1 MAKIFLALF
10 KNPDADRIL
19 KCSEKAEQM
28 KMLLC
33 PDHLTPSVKIETDE
47 SGCLF
52 LFNDRN
58 QILQRGLSI
67 CSGAFTTLTDNWW
80 ESKDIPASASLYIHT
95 NAAECKIFANNVA
108 GRCTWYYSDNN
119 QFIVSTSQRAI
130 IAWLGSFESNPQATS
145 WMLATGN
152 LGPGNSWDKR
162 LKHLTSGS
170 TLLFDRNQWQ
180 LSKTKTAVTFKNTG
194 RSKEELKLEMEKT
207 IDHVFSQMKIE
218 MPFTA
223 LTLSGGYD
231 SRTVL
236 YYMVKHGM
244 LVPTVTWGLSSA
256 LQERNTDAH
265 AAEVLADQLG
275 VPHRFYSTDFHIDF
289 ETVFQRF
296 LCSGEGR
303 LDHINTFMDGF
314 RMWKNMSDSGIRHII
329 RADEVF
335 GWLPAQT
342 EQDVR
347 ISLDINRMEDN
358 ANMPPLQ
365 KLGLQEQFYPE
376 EYLREENETLA
387 TWRDRLYREYR
398 LPYVLTALHDL
409 VHSYVE
415 VINPFLHHD
424 IISFCNNI
432 PDELRSQ
439 KKLYAEL
446 VSGLIPG
453 VPIARKASIP
463 EPAAI
468 LRSSRIVSLMLEEL
482 SSNEAKQYLG
492 NSFLQWMPD
501 HLYVEDDLVNKTNN
515 SVALWLKS
523 AVPWKLKKMLR
534 KDLVKYHGDFNQLA
548 FRAVIVTRMHR
559 ILAQDAAALNKH
571 FQHEPSLIS

>member
-1 MAKIFLALF
+1 
-10 KNPDADRIL
+10 
-19 KCSEKAEQM
+19 
-28 KMLLC
+28 
-33 PDHLTPSVKIETDE
+33 
-47 SGCLF
+47 
-52 LFNDRN
+52 
-58 QILQRGLSI
+58 
-67 CSGAFTTLTDNWW
+67 
-80 ESKDIPASASLYIHT
+80 
-95 NAAECKIFANNVA
+95 
-108 GRCTWYYSDNN
+108 
-119 QFIVSTSQRAI
+119 
-130 IAWLGSFESNPQATS
+130 
-145 WMLATGN
+145 
-152 LGPGNSWDKR
+152 
-162 LKHLTSGS
+162 
-170 TLLFDRNQWQ
+170 
-180 LSKTKTAVTFKNTG
+180 
-194 RSKEELKLEMEKT
+194 
-207 IDHVFSQMKIE
+207 
-218 MPFTA
+218 
-223 LTLSGGYD
+223 
-231 SRTVL
+231 
-236 YYMVKHGM
+236 
-244 LVPTVTWGLSSA
+244 
-256 LQERNTDAH
+256 
-265 AAEVLADQLG
+265 
-275 VPHRFYSTDFHIDF
+275 
-289 ETVFQRF
+289 
-296 LCSGEGR
+296 
-303 LDHINTFMDGF
+303 
-314 RMWKNMSDSGIRHII
+314 MWKNMSDSGIRHII

-376 EYLREENETLA
+376 EYLREENETRA

-559 ILAQDAAALNKH
+559 ILAQDAAALSKD